1 MWGQSPRNAHFT
13 GSAHIA
19 SFTPLHIFPSFRMRI
34 LYHLRWRFAAHQGIL
49 GSDKHGVFIWLS
61 ASTRFQPDTLLKL
74 SPPCQPDGPGAGT
87 LPTIPSIQRLRA
99 PPPMARRPVGTL
111 REHGGRDPGVMPRPL
126 AANRP
131 PALRHCSPPFIMIR
145 TSFAGWRYR
154 SFFTCSVVRSGC
166 RAHIHI
172 PNDRA
177 TIIAAMTF
185 SSQRRV
191 NASSW

>member
-1 MWGQSPRNAHFT
+1 MFVLHSEASRPRPVY
-13 GSAHIA
+13 
-19 SFTPLHIFPSFRMRI
+19 TPLGERLQSV
-34 LYHLRWRFAAHQGIL
+34 LYQKNSPTREVAQRAIR
-49 GSDKHGVFIWLS
+49 SHGVFIWLS
-61 ASTRFQPDTLLKL
+61 ASTRFQPDALLKL

-87 LPTIPSIQRLRA
+87 LPAIPSIQRLRA

-111 REHGGRDPGVMPRPL
+111 REHGGRGPGVMPRPL

-166 RAHIHI
+166 RAHVHI

>member
-1 MWGQSPRNAHFT
+1 MKSFYQKFDPGTTVLSPDRLNH
-13 GSAHIA
+13 
-19 SFTPLHIFPSFRMRI
+19 
-34 LYHLRWRFAAHQGIL
+34 
-49 GSDKHGVFIWLS
+49 HGVFIWLF
-61 ASTRFQPDTLLKL
+61 ASDPFQPDTLLKL

-111 REHGGRDPGVMPRPL
+111 REHDGRGLGAMPRPL

-145 TSFAGWRYR
+145 TSFTGWRYR
-154 SFFTCSVVRSGC
+154 SFLTCSVVLSGC

-191 NASSW
+191 NASS

>member
-1 MWGQSPRNAHFT
+1 MDFYPFMMCIAYYRL
-13 GSAHIA
+13 SAPEWQYRH
-19 SFTPLHIFPSFRMRI
+19 PS
-34 LYHLRWRFAAHQGIL
+34 
-49 GSDKHGVFIWLS
+49 HGVFIWLS
-61 ASTRFQPDTLLKL
+61 ASTRFQPDALLKL

-111 REHGGRDPGVMPRPL
+111 REHGGRGPGVVPRPL